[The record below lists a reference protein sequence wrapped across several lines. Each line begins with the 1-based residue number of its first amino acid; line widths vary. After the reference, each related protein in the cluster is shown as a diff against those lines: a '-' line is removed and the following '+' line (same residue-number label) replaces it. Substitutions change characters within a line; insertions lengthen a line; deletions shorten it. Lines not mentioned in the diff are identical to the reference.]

1 MRIVYKRPYS
11 IDLRLNTMCTVHG
24 NFAPASV
31 VLLPNVHLHSIG
43 KDQVSFIEF
52 DSTMDLLN
60 VRKNPIL
67 HIAHLK
73 AAKKLSLSLDQLSTT
88 LSLN

>member
-11 IDLRLNTMCTVHG
+11 IDLRLNTMCTVHE

-52 DSTMDLLN
+52 DSTMDPLN
-60 VRKNPIL
+60 V
-67 HIAHLK
+67 
-73 AAKKLSLSLDQLSTT
+73 QLSTT